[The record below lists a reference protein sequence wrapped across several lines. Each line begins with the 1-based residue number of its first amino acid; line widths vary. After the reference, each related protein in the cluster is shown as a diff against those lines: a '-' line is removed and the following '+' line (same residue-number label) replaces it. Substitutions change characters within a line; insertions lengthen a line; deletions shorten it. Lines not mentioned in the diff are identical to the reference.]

1 MTLTVTTSPSMGLN
15 RKVIRNPKSRWRI
28 YRVFSVVK
36 RIFCEGPSFFKDA
49 EPFRMGE
56 GETPPS
62 SGMGG

>member
-1 MTLTVTTSPSMGLN
+1 MGLN